1 MLTLLPGPKSE
12 IKQKWDNFLA
22 EYEKDRDG
30 KTKKVEIR
38 YEEWVEY

>member
-22 EYEKDRDG
+22 EYVKDIDG
-30 KTKKVEIR
+30 ITKKVEIR